1 MDLLEKY
8 QNRIKKYEQVYK
20 AMLNNTITEDNGEN
34 LQDLLKTITT
44 AQLSAAS
51 ASDVVN
57 VDSSDNNYSYGTYT
71 GDLINS
77 GNYPNWTVSP
87 SYNYSTFLRTVFNI
101 DNLDIQENGT
111 TIPFKEWLKNFIKE
125 TIETDL
131 LEINKYEIPQL
142 KDEIAQL
149 RKAMED
155 VFQEAAV
162 TKLERL
168 AQEDNK

>member
-87 SYNYSTFLRTVFNI
+87 SYNYSIFLRTVFNI